1 MKTYLSLLLATVFLT
16 ACHQPNNASLSDSAS
31 SPAPVAASASAYMVA
46 SQLTYP
52 PFHFRAEGN
61 KPTGFEIELIQ
72 AVAKAEG
79 LNIEIQNTPRTVLE
93 QTLNDNLVQIW
104 ASTVSVSPERSA
116 KMDFSK
122 PFIYRDREV
131 IVILDNAENKN
142 VQGIEHLQNKK
153 VAINKF
159 SRTGNDTVEKL
170 TGSKNNVVISESYY
184 TSMNKL
190 FNNEVQ
196 AILDNEL
203 VLSHFLKNN
212 PNVPA
217 TRSIVVKDETKS
229 YAFAVK
235 KGNEALLN
243 KINAGLDKVKSDGT
257 YQQLVDKWF
266 GNSESVKVIFTEP
279 K

>member
-1 MKTYLSLLLATVFLT
+1 MKTYLSLLLTTVFLT
-16 ACHQPNNASLSDSAS
+16 ACNQPNNTTSSAPAS
-31 SPAPVAASASAYMVA
+31 APTAASASAYVVA

-52 PFHFRAEGN
+52 PFHFRAE
-61 KPTGFEIELIQ
+61 KDTPTGFEIELIQ

-79 LNIEIQNTPRTVLE
+79 LNINIQNTPRNALE
-93 QTLNDNLVQIW
+93 QTLNDNTVQIW
-104 ASTVSVSPERSA
+104 ASTVSVSPERSE

-122 PFIYRDREV
+122 PFMYRDRE
-131 IVILDNAENKN
+131 ILVILDNAENKN
-142 VQGIEHLQNKK
+142 VQGTEHLQNKK

-159 SRTGNDTVEKL
+159 SRTGQDTVAKI
-170 TGSKNNVVISESYY
+170 TGDKTNAVVSESYY
-184 TSMNKL
+184 ASMNKL

-196 AILDNEL
+196 AVLDNEL
-203 VLSHFLKNN
+203 VLSHFLKSN

-217 TRSIVVKDETKS
+217 TRSIVVKDETKN

-235 KGNEALLN
+235 KGNTELLN

-266 GNSESVKVIFTEP
+266 GNTENVKVTFTEP